1 VNLKD
6 HSRSVAGWHRLW
18 PVALPVALSVLVVLM
33 IYSRSVS
40 FDFVSWDDDQNVTQN
55 PWFLKGE
62 WWRFWHEHFVGMF
75 VPLVYTVWYGV
86 FKLATPPDP
95 RLFHGL
101 NVLIHAVNS
110 GLVCWLAYLFIP
122 IDRRS
127 KVSTGIATF
136 GAAVLFSLHPL
147 QVESVAWVTGLRD
160 LLCCLLVLVS
170 AQLSLYPG
178 YRLWREAGAF
188 VVFIMALLCKP
199 SAAVVPVAFAVITL
213 ADDHRQW
220 RVTLRKYVPWFV
232 VGLIAVIRTKDI
244 QTEVISFA
252 VPDLPLRSRII
263 VAMDSYGF
271 YLTKLFWPFD
281 LAVDYGRTP
290 DKLISS
296 SQFLWP
302 ILILVSTISVIVATA
317 RKLHMRDWALLIFAV
332 LALAPTSGLV
342 RFAYQHVSTVAD
354 HYMYLPLVAI
364 ALLAASLVS
373 RISVRW
379 QLGIIAI
386 LGLIWAGLTTRRLAI
401 WQNDKTLFPSMLE
414 SNQDSYGAN
423 IGMLAIAMREQ
434 RYQDGLIYLR
444 EAERLEP
451 TNVVTLLD
459 KWLLYVKL
467 GRFQDVVND
476 MPGHMLTKEQ
486 ILANPNSRSTIGG
499 QYVVLAYALMQVGDY
514 KQSFEVACLARFA
527 YEEHPDLAS
536 FFPYLGQKIGLEL
549 PAEKWCK

>member
-1 VNLKD
+1 
-6 HSRSVAGWHRLW
+6 
-18 PVALPVALSVLVVLM
+18 
-33 IYSRSVS
+33 
-40 FDFVSWDDDQNVTQN
+40 
-55 PWFLKGE
+55 
-62 WWRFWHEHFVGMF
+62 
-75 VPLVYTVWYGV
+75 
-86 FKLATPPDP
+86 
-95 RLFHGL
+95 
-101 NVLIHAVNS
+101 
-110 GLVCWLAYLFIP
+110 
-122 IDRRS
+122 
-127 KVSTGIATF
+127 
-136 GAAVLFSLHPL
+136 
-147 QVESVAWVTGLRD
+147 
-160 LLCCLLVLVS
+160 
-170 AQLSLYPG
+170 
-178 YRLWREAGAF
+178 
-188 VVFIMALLCKP
+188 MALLCKP

-220 RVTLRKYVPWFV
+220 RVTLRKYVPWLV
-232 VGLIAVIRTKDI
+232 AGLIAVIRTKDI

-296 SQFLWP
+296 SQFVWP
-302 ILILVSTISVIVATA
+302 ILILVSAISVIVATA

-414 SNQDSYGAN
+414 ANQDSYGAN